1 MRNFDDCGFMEAYKT
16 YFHFQIET
24 NLNKKRK
31 TGICILCRKPTSK
44 ITKHICLQC
53 SEKRIK
59 KRYIENGRKS
69 K

>member
-1 MRNFDDCGFMEAYKT
+1 MDIPCMEAYKT

-31 TGICILCRKPTSK
+31 TGICSLCRKPTSK
-44 ITKHICLQC
+44 ITKLICLEC
-53 SEKRIK
+53 SEKRINK
-59 KRYIENGRKS
+59 KYGKS